1 VQASASDATGVA
13 NVQFFY
19 QDVGRGSFVL
29 IGTVTS
35 PPYSI
40 LWVFPTC
47 AATRDNTFKLTGVA
61 TDTCGNVGTSAPVT
75 VNLNDRGCFLGAAQP
90 APSLAWTN
98 DLSAPGARGQVV
110 LNGTEALFPVPGAS
124 RIAAHGQRGYNR
136 LEAMLVEGQ
145 GKRGTWRFDFGGA
158 GVIAGSLRVVAGE
171 VELVTPDTIVFRLGG
186 RPGERVVFSFRHGEQ

>member
-47 AATRDNTFKLTGVA
+47 AATRDNTFKLTG
-61 TDTCGNVGTSAPVT
+61 CP
-75 VNLNDRGCFLGAAQP
+75 
-90 APSLAWTN
+90 
-98 DLSAPGARGQVV
+98 
-110 LNGTEALFPVPGAS
+110 
-124 RIAAHGQRGYNR
+124 
-136 LEAMLVEGQ
+136 
-145 GKRGTWRFDFGGA
+145 
-158 GVIAGSLRVVAGE
+158 
-171 VELVTPDTIVFRLGG
+171 
-186 RPGERVVFSFRHGEQ
+186 